1 MGTGKTRIMLE
12 LIEKRLNE
20 NKTSKVLWIT
30 PVSVKK
36 NLIDDIKK
44 HSDYSIAEIENYND
58 EFVCVVGCESLSQS
72 DRIYKKVYDF
82 IEEHG
87 ILIQLVIDEAH
98 KFKNPQSKRV
108 KRLLPLTQ
116 KIIYKNE
123 LTGTPVTQGLWDIYT
138 QMYMLDPRI
147 LKYPNFRSFEKTHL
161 VYEDSKIPRISYMKE
176 QNLIIRRMEPY
187 IFKANKADFADLPPK
202 TYKKYYYDPFTDSE
216 FESIYND
223 VKNIFIDMLDFDA
236 DNSLIIFK
244 MLNFLHQIASGSFR
258 KFIKIQDKFE
268 LFEYQSNQRPLLLKD
283 ILQEIDLLNNKVIIF
298 HRYISD
304 FEKIKNVLPEKYSK
318 LHGRMKQSEKN
329 EERKKFEE
337 SNNILV
343 STLQCGSTG
352 LNLQNANY
360 IIYYNQSFD
369 YGIRM
374 QSEDRIHRIGQT
386 KNCHIIDILAD
397 DTIDLKVMRSINR
410 KSSLVDDI
418 KRELKKISADRE
430 RFEIEK
436 RKIIY

>member
-1 MGTGKTRIMLE
+1 
-12 LIEKRLNE
+12 
-20 NKTSKVLWIT
+20 
-30 PVSVKK
+30 
-36 NLIDDIKK
+36 
-44 HSDYSIAEIENYND
+44 
-58 EFVCVVGCESLSQS
+58 
-72 DRIYKKVYDF
+72 
-82 IEEHG
+82 
-87 ILIQLVIDEAH
+87 
-98 KFKNPQSKRV
+98 
-108 KRLLPLTQ
+108 
-116 KIIYKNE
+116 
-123 LTGTPVTQGLWDIYT
+123 
-138 QMYMLDPRI
+138 
-147 LKYPNFRSFEKTHL
+147 
-161 VYEDSKIPRISYMKE
+161 
-176 QNLIIRRMEPY
+176 
-187 IFKANKADFADLPPK
+187 
-202 TYKKYYYDPFTDSE
+202 
-216 FESIYND
+216 
-223 VKNIFIDMLDFDA
+223 
-236 DNSLIIFK
+236 